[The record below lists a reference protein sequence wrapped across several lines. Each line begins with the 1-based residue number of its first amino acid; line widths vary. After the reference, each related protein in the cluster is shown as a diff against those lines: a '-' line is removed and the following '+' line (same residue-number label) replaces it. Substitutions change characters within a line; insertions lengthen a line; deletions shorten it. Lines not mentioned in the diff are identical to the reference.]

1 MTTAELEAE
10 ADRLAALRTD
20 PRTPAVVRRAFLRPG
35 AITLRK
41 FLALEDAASPVLD
54 GRWPA
59 EDPEA
64 MAEAFCTAY
73 AIVFP
78 GEPVPPAA
86 ELSRAIERMVEEVR
100 RGFSTV
106 MPMRWPRQHGAD
118 PAPAREDGL
127 GWVARF
133 IARFPY
139 PPDQV
144 LDTPLDQLFILA
156 AAQNA
161 NEGADCAG
169 EDYRERSVEGRGS
182 SVEGSAAVAFA
193 ENDEDGEHAEGRA
206 EDAQNPDNND
216 GELKHV

>member
-10 ADRLAALRTD
+10 ADRLAALRVD
-20 PRTPAVVRRAFLRPG
+20 PRTPAVVRRAFLRPA

-54 GRWPA
+54 GKWPF
-59 EDPEA
+59 EDSAA
-64 MAEAFCTAY
+64 MAEAFCTAF
-73 AIVFP
+73 AIVYP
-78 GEPVPPAA
+78 GEPIPEAK
-86 ELSRAIERMVEEVR
+86 ELSRAIDRMVQEVR

-133 IARFPY
+133 IARFPWQ
-139 PPDQV
+139 PDQV
-144 LDTPLDQLFILA
+144 LDTPLDVLFILA

-169 EDYRERSVEGRGS
+169 EDYRERDGGNLKAETGNLKEEALAGAEGTEIPRDS
-182 SVEGSAAVAFA
+182 KP
-193 ENDEDGEHAEGRA
+193 ENGRA
-206 EDAQNPDNND
+206 EHDQKSD
-216 GELKHV
+216 EK